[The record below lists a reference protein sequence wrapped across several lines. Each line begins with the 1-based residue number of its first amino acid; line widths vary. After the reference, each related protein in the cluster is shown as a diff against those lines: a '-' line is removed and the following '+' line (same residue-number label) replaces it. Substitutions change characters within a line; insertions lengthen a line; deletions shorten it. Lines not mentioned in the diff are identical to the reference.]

1 MNKIDCCFPGGQA
14 ARIRVLRRFNGLPEM
29 QNIQV
34 DGLRAI
40 ARDFQAQLRKDFLD
54 RPSNKC

>member
-1 MNKIDCCFPGGQA
+1 MNKIDCCFPGEPA

-34 DGLRAI
+34 DELRAI

-54 RPSNKC
+54 RPSNKF